1 MKNVILLVLS
11 ALLLFSAESFS
22 QKIKVLDKS
31 GKTPKWVNGI
41 EKEYIIVCGSGNSVD
56 AAQDNAL
63 LKIKERIVGSIAE
76 NISTSNEY
84 YRGDKSVNGVSNV
97 IENFETSTKTKSA
110 DISYIKGIS
119 LTKAE
124 EYYWEKVSEDKQIR
138 FYYHVKYPFP
148 EFELKKMVMDFEK
161 ADFEL
166 TMELNT
172 LFEEIEK
179 YSSIEEINQG
189 LISLTALSKTFID
202 QRKAKADVGIAKLS
216 EMLKSVTISTIQNN
230 LGEIRYQLK
239 IGEKPIASAQKPKVT
254 SNCATITDISGSP
267 NEWVIK
273 YDYSGCYD
281 NPANSVVVAYQFG
294 NNLKKSFNID
304 VNADKAE
311 IFIQDVINFTADNT
325 QSSMIQNAKCHFIVI
340 SKYDSPVVIE
350 KLVLNWDK
358 AAPIILEN
366 LNLQIKGKGKH
377 DLNITIPQSV
387 EKEKYSA
394 NAQNMISGSLLYR
407 SISGKKSTYELSYQT
422 ITTNW

>member
-1 MKNVILLVLS
+1 MKKIIPIVLASLVLS
-11 ALLLFSAESFS
+11 SMLAFS
-22 QKIKVLDKS
+22 QKSKVLDKS

-63 LKIKERIVGSIAE
+63 LKIKERVVSSIAE
-76 NISTSNEY
+76 NVSTSNEY

-124 EYYWEKVSEDKQIR
+124 EYYWEKVSEGNQIR
-138 FYYHVKYPFP
+138 FYYHVKYPFSD
-148 EFELKKMVMDFEK
+148 FDLKKMVMDFEK

-179 YSSIEEINQG
+179 YSSVEEINQG
-189 LISLTALSKTFID
+189 LLSFNALSKAFID
-202 QRKAKADVGIAKLS
+202 TRKAKADLGVAKLN
-216 EMLKSVTISTIQNN
+216 EMLKSISIVTIQNN
-230 LGEIRYQLK
+230 LGEIKYQLQL
-239 IGEKPIASAQKPKVT
+239 GEKPISAAQKPRVS
-254 SNCATITDISGSP
+254 SNCATITDISGSAS
-267 NEWVIK
+267 EWVIK

-281 NPANSVVVAYQFG
+281 NPANVVNVAYMFG
-294 NNLKKSFNID
+294 GLKKSFNID

-325 QSSMIQNAKCHFIVI
+325 QGPTIEGAKCHITII
-340 SKYDSPVVIE
+340 SKYDSPVIIE

-358 AAPIILEN
+358 SAPLILDN
-366 LNLQIKGKGKH
+366 LNMQIKGKGKH
-377 DLNITIPQSV
+377 DLNLIIPQAI
-387 EKEKYSA
+387 EKEKYNA
-394 NAQNMISGSLLYR
+394 TAQNMISGSMLYR
-407 SISGKKSTYELSYQT
+407 AVSGKKSTYELSYQS
-422 ITTNW
+422 ITTAW